1 MDTFKLQF
9 SILETNAKFRML
21 KKSAQMV
28 LIISLD
34 KVIWNWMDHYP
45 TEFAELQKNPNE
57 ELSKNCE
64 VLFDILDGFADN
76 KKSRAAIWPLQIVL
90 LLFSRVRYN
99 DILIIFNQYKNR
111 QNSLETLQNS

>member
-1 MDTFKLQF
+1 
-9 SILETNAKFRML
+9 
-21 KKSAQMV
+21 MV
-28 LIISLD
+28 LITSLD

-45 TEFAELQKNPNE
+45 NEFAELQKNPNE

-90 LLFSRVRYN
+90 LLFSRVSKTFQSSKFALLKIYCA
-99 DILIIFNQYKNR
+99 ILCCRKY
-111 QNSLETLQNS
+111 